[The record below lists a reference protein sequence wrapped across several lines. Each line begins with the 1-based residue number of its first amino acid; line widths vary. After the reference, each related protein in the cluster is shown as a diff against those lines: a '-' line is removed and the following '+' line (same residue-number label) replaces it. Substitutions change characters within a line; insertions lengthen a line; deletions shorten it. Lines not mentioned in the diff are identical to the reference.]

1 MSAQQCSQI
10 LDKNIYTALILKA
23 MLLEGRDYGLLACA
37 YSGSSIIPTL
47 TGIQKNFQV
56 RNSIKWARYSH

>member
-47 TGIQKNFQV
+47 TGIQKKLSSEEFYQV
-56 RNSIKWARYSH
+56 GKI